1 MAVYN
6 HLSKKNEDVTS
17 SPAST
22 DKSAEYFSDDRGTPQ
37 VKTVSTKPVNLTE
50 G

>member
-22 DKSAEYFSDDRGTPQ
+22 NKSAEYFSDEDDGTPK
-37 VKTVSTKPVNLTE
+37 VKPVSTKPVDLTE
-50 G
+50 